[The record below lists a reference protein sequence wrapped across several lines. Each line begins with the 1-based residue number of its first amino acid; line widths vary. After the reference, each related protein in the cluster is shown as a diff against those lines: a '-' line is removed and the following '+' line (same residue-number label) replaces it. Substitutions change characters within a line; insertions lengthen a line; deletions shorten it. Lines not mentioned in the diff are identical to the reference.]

1 MARKAK
7 IMHNIHRKKLVI
19 KFSAKRNELLKKI
32 KDPNTSFE
40 EKQACR
46 VKLDSLPRNSHP
58 NRVRNRCNLTGRPRS
73 VYRKFGLSRLSFRE
87 MALKGEVPGVTKA
100 SW

>member
-19 KFSAKRNELLKKI
+19 KYSAKRRELLEKI

-40 EKQACR
+40 EKQLCR
-46 VKLDSLPRNSHP
+46 VKLDALPRNSHP

-87 MALKGEVPGVTKA
+87 MALKGEVPGITKA